1 MVELSSGFFSLGC
14 LLLEPNCHAVTESR
28 QHRGVICSCSG
39 QQFQPTEVLVNCQH
53 HHETWEWGKLWD
65 ESNFLH
71 VAEQETMSKKYLG
84 ESSQPQKC
92 EIIIVIIIGD
102 CCWFIPLSVE
112 LLLCSNGQPER
123 IATIKLD
130 RGL

>member
-1 MVELSSGFFSLGC
+1 MTSLG
-14 LLLEPNCHAVTESR
+14 LSTISSVIIREATYSKIIR
-28 QHRGVICSCSG
+28 HR
-39 QQFQPTEVLVNCQH
+39 E
-53 HHETWEWGKLWD
+53 K
-65 ESNFLH
+65 
-71 VAEQETMSKKYLG
+71 QETMSKKYLG